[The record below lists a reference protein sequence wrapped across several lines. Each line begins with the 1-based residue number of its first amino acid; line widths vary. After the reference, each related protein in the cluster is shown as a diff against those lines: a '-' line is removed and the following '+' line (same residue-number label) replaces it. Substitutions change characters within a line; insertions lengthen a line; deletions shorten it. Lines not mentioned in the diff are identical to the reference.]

1 MDGGVADARDGGE
14 HACPV
19 DLLLGLLTVSG
30 TFDYELWEID
40 LPGSDIALYG
50 WNDCRWERKRE
61 IATNW
66 IYILFILYVYINV
79 YILL

>member
-1 MDGGVADARDGGE
+1 MDVSCLPVDGGIADAGDGGE
-14 HACPV
+14 YARAV

-50 WNDCRWERKRE
+50 RNDCSAVKEE
-61 IATNW
+61 GDGEE
-66 IYILFILYVYINV
+66 LCF
-79 YILL
+79 